1 MAPPYFSSRD
11 DGYEKSTVEN
21 TTRDTAVRYTTRC
34 STREGKKKRKK
45 ETGKRITGDRRTPTK
60 QQILHERERRRNMN
74 ETKKDEII
82 KDGRRC
88 FRRNQSMPPR
98 KIYRCVIFRFFII
111 SISRLSICIRF
122 PRWTMFISL
131 HPCDI
136 ARNWFAVW
144 YFETIATRPRD
155 ATTSILSIALARQDW
170 PRGSGSWSRDDK
182 QERSNRWSG
191 FLRALA

>member
-1 MAPPYFSSRD
+1 MSLNTPPL
-11 DGYEKSTVEN
+11 
-21 TTRDTAVRYTTRC
+21 RC
-34 STREGKKKRKK
+34 SWLPRIFHPETTAMKNPLWKTWLVTRRFDTQHDVPRGGGKKKRKK
-45 ETGKRITGDRRTPTK
+45 ETGKRTTGDRRTPTK

-82 KDGRRC
+82 KDERRC

-136 ARNWFAVW
+136 ARN
-144 YFETIATRPRD
+144 
-155 ATTSILSIALARQDW
+155 
-170 PRGSGSWSRDDK
+170 
-182 QERSNRWSG
+182 
-191 FLRALA
+191 